1 MNKHTPPKYQPLTTY
16 LRTQRGDHVRMSFAD
31 IERVIGAKLPHP
43 ADSHRAWW
51 SNNPTNNVMTQAWLD
66 AGFESE
72 LVDLKSR
79 KLVFRRKRLTTPSS
93 TSAPGPVPS
102 QGSSGKL
109 ALFGWLKGTVVVN
122 GDLTEPADPEWAKRI
137 DDEYPPVA

>member
-1 MNKHTPPKYQPLTTY
+1 MNKHAPPKYQPLTTY
-16 LRTQRGDHVRMSFAD
+16 LRTQRGERVRMSFAE
-31 IERVIGAKLPHP
+31 IERVIGAQLPHS

-51 SNNPTNNVMTQAWLD
+51 SNNPKNNVMTQAWLD
-66 AGFESE
+66 ADFESE
-72 LVDLKSR
+72 QVDLKSR
-79 KLVFRRKRLTTPSS
+79 KLVFRRRHLTPPPSA
-93 TSAPGPVPS
+93 SAPGPS
-102 QGSSGKL
+102 HAASGKL